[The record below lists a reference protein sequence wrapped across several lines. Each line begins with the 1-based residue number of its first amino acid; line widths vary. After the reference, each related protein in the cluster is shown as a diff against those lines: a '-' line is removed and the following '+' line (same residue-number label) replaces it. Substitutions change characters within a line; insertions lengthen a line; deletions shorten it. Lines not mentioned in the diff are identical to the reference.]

1 MKPRF
6 DVRAYREPRPLPWL
20 VALLGP
26 VNRALMLR
34 GVLRLR
40 DLELPAADLARLRT
54 AVNPG
59 TAAFLGPNHPEFTTD
74 WLIDKELSCR
84 CAPLMAHWASYEI
97 VNGSPWSQRFWL
109 ANNLIANAP
118 GGDGKAYSVR
128 WAMAGKGVLLHPE
141 GTATWQSERTSALL
155 PGIVDMAW
163 ECAER
168 LAAAGEPRR
177 TYVVPIVWMLHFA
190 SDASA
195 GLHREMAVIER
206 ALQLPAGRDD
216 DPVGTR
222 FAALMMQALRE
233 RGLALGLPEPRL
245 ERAHDYFPVQA
256 ATMRAIRAALE
267 ARHGAFDE
275 DMARAQHRLRA
286 AIRRRLREDGDEP
299 GAKRDRALVT
309 ELQRLHSFDPA
320 LYDRATLTQ
329 EQVAEN
335 LKRVRSA
342 LVTRGWRN
350 ALHNLVPVAV
360 APRIA
365 HVRVPEPLDLAA
377 ALAALPAGTDPAECR
392 KTLLRT
398 LHERL
403 QGGLD
408 ALNAELAIVRDARR
422 TPLPLHTGSASPTG

>member
-1 MKPRF
+1 MSPRF
-6 DVRAYREPRPLPWL
+6 DVRAYREPRPQPWL
-20 VALLGP
+20 IRLLGP

-34 GVLRLR
+34 GALKLR
-40 DLELPAADLARLRT
+40 ELDIPVTDLARLRA
-54 AVNPG
+54 AVNPA

-74 WLIDKELSCR
+74 WLIDKEISCL

-97 VNGSPWSQRFWL
+97 VNGSPLSQHFWL

-128 WAMAGKGVLLHPE
+128 WAMAGHGVLLHPE
-141 GTATWQSERTSALL
+141 GTATWQSERTSTLL

-168 LAAAGEPRR
+168 LAASGDPRR
-177 TYVVPIVWMLHFA
+177 TYVVPLVWMLHFER
-190 SDASA
+190 DASA
-195 GLHREMAVIER
+195 GLHREMAKVER
-206 ALQLPAGRDD
+206 ELALPAGRDR

-222 FAALMMQALRE
+222 FGKLMTEALRA
-233 RGLALGLPEPRL
+233 RAAALGLPAPEIAAPS
-245 ERAHDYFPVQA
+245 DYFPAQA
-256 ATMRAIRAALE
+256 ATMRAIRSALE

-275 DMARAQHRLRA
+275 DMTRAQHRLRG
-286 AIRRRLREDGDEP
+286 AIRRRQREDGDESA
-299 GAKRDRALVT
+299 AKRDRALVT
-309 ELQRLHSFDPA
+309 ELQRLHSFDPM
-320 LYDRATLTQ
+320 LYDRESLTQ

-360 APRIA
+360 APRVA
-365 HVRVPEPLDLAA
+365 HVRVPEPLDVGA
-377 ALAALPAGTDPAECR
+377 ALVALAPGADVAEAR
-392 KTLLRT
+392 ARLLRE
-398 LHERL
+398 LHARL

-408 ALNAELAIVRDARR
+408 ALNTEWTTVRDARR
-422 TPLPLHTGSASPTG
+422 TPLPLHSGARAPRR